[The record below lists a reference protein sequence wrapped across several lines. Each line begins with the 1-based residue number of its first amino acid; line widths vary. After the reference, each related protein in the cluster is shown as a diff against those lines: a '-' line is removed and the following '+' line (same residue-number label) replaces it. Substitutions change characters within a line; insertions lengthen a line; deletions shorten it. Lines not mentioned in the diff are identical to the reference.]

1 MVQLVVEM
9 GEGGVVMGVGTTC
22 YAAFFCELKN
32 EIVCATCDADGSV
45 LARCQFFYPMFQV
58 GT

>member
-1 MVQLVVEM
+1 
-9 GEGGVVMGVGTTC
+9 MGVGTTC
-22 YAAFFCELKN
+22 YAAFICELKN

-45 LARCQFFYPMFQV
+45 LARCQFFYPIFQV